1 MASSST
7 RKSES
12 QRSRPHAS
20 KSFSRIEPTSPGSPT
35 RSSRANTIQSA
46 SIPERPSLEKEHV
59 SENDKPSSRQD
70 VFDNSSHIDEKN
82 DGAEEKTNHSPTEF
96 DELPIELKALTDR
109 SVRQAS
115 ILRTTILTECQLHR
129 IIICEGSSDP
139 AYDRQAVNAFPRV
152 L

>member
-7 RKSES
+7 RKSEG

-20 KSFSRIEPTSPGSPT
+20 KSFSRIEPTSPGSST
-35 RSSRANTIQSA
+35 RSSRANTIQSV

-59 SENDKPSSRQD
+59 SENDKPSSRPD
-70 VFDNSSHIDEKN
+70 VFDNSSQMDKKIN
-82 DGAEEKTNHSPTEF
+82 GTEETSHSPTEF

-109 SVRQAS
+109 LVWEAS
-115 ILRTTILTECQLHR
+115 FWRTILTECQLHR
-129 IIICEGSSDP
+129 IIVCEGSSNP
-139 AYDRQAVNAFPRV
+139 TYDRQAIDAFPGV